1 MKKDKKIIIK
11 VRAIILHEGKLLE
24 RSNEFQVL
32 VARGVCASRS
42 KTQLA
47 TGQVS

>member
-1 MKKDKKIIIK
+1 MKKDKKIIIE

-32 VARGVCASRS
+32 VARGACALVHLIFEISSR
-42 KTQLA
+42 K
-47 TGQVS
+47 G